1 MSAAHGRLPPVHH
14 RYRGRYIV
22 TAIMFVFEL
31 PVFVALAVPAL
42 VTRALLGIVR
52 LGRRL
57 TGPDSP

>member
-1 MSAAHGRLPPVHH
+1 MH

-31 PVFVALAVPAL
+31 PVFIVLAVPAL
-42 VTRALLGIVR
+42 ITRVLLGIVQ

-57 TGPDSP
+57 TGPSSS